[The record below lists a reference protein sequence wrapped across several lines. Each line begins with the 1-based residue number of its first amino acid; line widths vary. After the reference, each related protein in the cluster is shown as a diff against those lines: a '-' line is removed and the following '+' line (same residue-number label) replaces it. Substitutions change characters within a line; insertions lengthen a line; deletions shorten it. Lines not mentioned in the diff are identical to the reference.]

1 MFTRSLNKASF
12 IIMVPF
18 FIFLFNAEIN
28 AQVKYVYHNKS
39 NLKLNR
45 KYTIPRIAKKSIQ
58 SISSN
63 IIKSNST
70 SSLKLSGVKII
81 GNKDFKNELSS
92 TSSKIGTSTKVETT
106 TISGVEIILG
116 SNNTIAN
123 KNLKSKKIQN
133 IVKSKTVR
141 PSNITT
147 VKVNPPTNYIDN
159 EELFK
164 DNPLEEID
172 QTIIEDFTETLEE
185 INTEDIASETT
196 TQPVQEEVEPL
207 ETTAKEPL
215 ENIDE
220 TNTEEIASE
229 TTTLLVQEE
238 VEPLETTVKEALE
251 NIDETSTEE
260 IASET
265 TTLLVQE
272 EVEPLETTVK
282 EALENIDETST
293 EEIASETTTQ
303 LVQEEVE
310 PLETTAE
317 EPLENINETNTE
329 EIESETISELVQ
341 DEVEPL
347 ETIVEEALENI
358 NETTTEKIASETTTE
373 LIQEEVEPLETTA
386 EEPLENINET
396 NTEEIESETI
406 SELVQDEEEPLET
419 IVEEPLENIN
429 ETNVEIVQ
437 EPSAENSIETQQP
450 TIEDSPDKNSTEIVE
465 DVIQESNAIVTP
477 KENTPKKEQPIIT
490 NDSNFELSYSA
501 KVENELANKAILYYT
516 VRVKSVSNPTDG
528 LKFLSKIKDNDAVWD
543 EHTFH
548 LFKDKEKENIT
559 NITIG
564 KFVDKENAEELM
576 AYLKTKNIT
585 NPSIEI
591 HENIIK
597 SSVSNLKP
605 ISKPINTTKPRA
617 AIENPV
623 NKVVEST
630 ETKKEVSSNKNL
642 LDNISSKVDE
652 SENYFSVQVG
662 ANNKISSTNIQGL
675 NLNKEKLFFV
685 NIEQGKY
692 AMNYG
697 KHNDYGSAHKIA
709 LEIHK
714 KGLETAFVTK
724 YENGVRVKITKNDYL
739 SDKTPKKTISDD
751 INQLGYIPIGPN
763 DKGKF
768 IQIGTIYNWDAHNF
782 KSLYDQL
789 ERTIYYKIKENN
801 SVIFLVGPL
810 LENEVFIELRN
821 IKQVI
826 SDAFIKTF

>member
-1 MFTRSLNKASF
+1 MFFKSLNKASF

-18 FIFLFNAEIN
+18 FIFSFNTAIN
-28 AQVKYVYHNKS
+28 AQVKYVFHNKKS
-39 NLKLNR
+39 LKLNR
-45 KYTIPRIAKKSIQ
+45 KYTIPRIAKKNIQ
-58 SISSN
+58 SIHSN

-92 TSSKIGTSTKVETT
+92 ISSKIGISTKVETT

-116 SNNTIAN
+116 SNNTLAN
-123 KNLKSKKIQN
+123 NNLKSKKIQN
-133 IVKSKTVR
+133 IVKNKIVR
-141 PSNITT
+141 PSKITT
-147 VKVNPPTNYIDN
+147 VKVPHPTNYIDN
-159 EELFK
+159 EDLFK
-164 DNPLEEID
+164 NNPLEEID
-172 QTIIEDFTETLEE
+172 ETIIEDFTETLEE
-185 INTEDIASETT
+185 INTEEIASETT
-196 TQPVQEEVEPL
+196 TELVQEEVEHL
-207 ETTAKEPL
+207 ETTVEEPL
-215 ENIDE
+215 ENIDK
-220 TNTEEIASE
+220 TTTEEIASE
-229 TTTLLVQEE
+229 TTTELVHEEVEPLETTVEEPLENIVEKTTEEIASETTTELVHEEVEPLETTLEEPLENIDETTTEEIASETTTELVHEEVEPLETTVEEPLENIVEKTTEEIASETTTELVQEE
-238 VEPLETTVKEALE
+238 VEPLETKV
-251 NIDETSTEE
+251 
-260 IASET
+260 
-265 TTLLVQE
+265 
-272 EVEPLETTVK
+272 
-282 EALENIDETST
+282 
-293 EEIASETTTQ
+293 
-303 LVQEEVE
+303 
-310 PLETTAE
+310 E
-317 EPLENINETNTE
+317 EPLENI
-329 EIESETISELVQ
+329 
-341 DEVEPL
+341 VEK
-347 ETIVEEALENI
+347 
-358 NETTTEKIASETTTE
+358 TTEKIASEITSE
-373 LIQEEVEPLETTA
+373 LIQES
-386 EEPLENINET
+386 
-396 NTEEIESETI
+396 NTVLTS
-406 SELVQDEEEPLET
+406 
-419 IVEEPLENIN
+419 
-429 ETNVEIVQ
+429 
-437 EPSAENSIETQQP
+437 
-450 TIEDSPDKNSTEIVE
+450 
-465 DVIQESNAIVTP
+465 
-477 KENTPKKEQPIIT
+477 KENNPKKEQPIIT
-490 NDSNFELSYSA
+490 NNSNFEISYSA
-501 KVENELANKAILYYT
+501 KVENELANKAVLYYT
-516 VRVKSVSNPTDG
+516 VKVKSVSNPIDG

-642 LDNISSKVDE
+642 LDNISTKVDE

-675 NLNKEKLFFV
+675 NLNKKKLFFM
-685 NIEQGKY
+685 NIEKGKY

-697 KHNDYGSAHKIA
+697 KHEDYGSAHKIA

-739 SDKTPKKTISDD
+739 TDKTPKKTISDD
-751 INQLGYIPIGPN
+751 INQLGYIEIRPN

-789 ERTIYYKIKENN
+789 ERTIYYKVKENN

-810 LENEVFIELRN
+810 KESEIFIELRT
-821 IKQVI
+821 IKQII
-826 SDAFIKTF
+826 SDAFIKTI

>member
-1 MFTRSLNKASF
+1 MRVVFVLLILFEAVNISSQTKQTKSLVSEIVDQLSLSDDLQANIFSGIYNSNDVRNVLKGNRINYKTFYYNLRSSVNEDFSNTVNYAYSRAN
-12 IIMVPF
+12 
-18 FIFLFNAEIN
+18 FLFDEDEEVIYWLSEYSTYLRGLKNRISNDYSQPNYLAKNNSKAKSIRNKTNSKKNSFTPIVKKVTPKKEIIKELSAENSIETQQTTIEDTQSQKSKEIAKEIVQEPSVDNSIETKKITIEDTQSQNSAEIVEDVIQDPN
-28 AQVKYVYHNKS
+28 TENSIETKEI
-39 NLKLNR
+39 
-45 KYTIPRIAKKSIQ
+45 TIEDSPAE
-58 SISSN
+58 
-63 IIKSNST
+63 NST
-70 SSLKLSGVKII
+70 ELAKEIVQESSAENSI
-81 GNKDFKNELSS
+81 
-92 TSSKIGTSTKVETT
+92 ET
-106 TISGVEIILG
+106 
-116 SNNTIAN
+116 
-123 KNLKSKKIQN
+123 QQ
-133 IVKSKTVR
+133 
-141 PSNITT
+141 
-147 VKVNPPTNYIDN
+147 PT
-159 EELFK
+159 
-164 DNPLEEID
+164 
-172 QTIIEDFTETLEE
+172 IED
-185 INTEDIASETT
+185 
-196 TQPVQEEVEPL
+196 TQSQ
-207 ETTAKEPL
+207 
-215 ENIDE
+215 N
-220 TNTEEIASE
+220 
-229 TTTLLVQEE
+229 
-238 VEPLETTVKEALE
+238 
-251 NIDETSTEE
+251 STE
-260 IASET
+260 
-265 TTLLVQE
+265 
-272 EVEPLETTVK
+272 
-282 EALENIDETST
+282 
-293 EEIASETTTQ
+293 
-303 LVQEEVE
+303 
-310 PLETTAE
+310 
-317 EPLENINETNTE
+317 
-329 EIESETISELVQ
+329 
-341 DEVEPL
+341 
-347 ETIVEEALENI
+347 IVEEILQESSTENTI
-358 NETTTEKIASETTTE
+358 ETQQATIEDTQSQNSTEV
-373 LIQEEVEPLETTA
+373 VEDV
-386 EEPLENINET
+386 I
-396 NTEEIESETI
+396 
-406 SELVQDEEEPLET
+406 
-419 IVEEPLENIN
+419 
-429 ETNVEIVQ
+429 Q

-465 DVIQESNAIVTP
+465 DVIQGSNAIVTP
-477 KENTPKKEQPIIT
+477 KENNPKKEQPIIT

-559 NITIG
+559 NMTIG

-751 INQLGYIPIGPN
+751 INQLGYIPIVPN

-826 SDAFIKTF
+826 SDAFIKTI

>member
-1 MFTRSLNKASF
+1 MRVVFVLLILFEAVNISSQTKQTKSLVSEIVDQLSLSDDLQANIFSGIYNSNDVRNVLKGNRINYKTFYYNLRSSVNEDFSNTVNYAYSRAN
-12 IIMVPF
+12 
-18 FIFLFNAEIN
+18 FLFDEDEEVIYWLSEYSTYLRGLKNRISNDYSQPNYLAKNNSKAKSIRNKTNSKKNSFTPIVKKVTPKKEIIKELSAENSIETQQTTIEDTQSQKIKEIAKEIVQEPSSENSIETKKITIEDTQSQNSAEIVEDVIQDPN
-28 AQVKYVYHNKS
+28 TENSIETKEI
-39 NLKLNR
+39 
-45 KYTIPRIAKKSIQ
+45 TIEDSPAE
-58 SISSN
+58 
-63 IIKSNST
+63 NST
-70 SSLKLSGVKII
+70 ELAKEIVQESSA
-81 GNKDFKNELSS
+81 E
-92 TSSKIGTSTKVETT
+92 
-106 TISGVEIILG
+106 
-116 SNNTIAN
+116 NTIETQQA
-123 KNLKSKKIQN
+123 
-133 IVKSKTVR
+133 T
-141 PSNITT
+141 
-147 VKVNPPTNYIDN
+147 
-159 EELFK
+159 
-164 DNPLEEID
+164 
-172 QTIIEDFTETLEE
+172 IED
-185 INTEDIASETT
+185 
-196 TQPVQEEVEPL
+196 TQSQ
-207 ETTAKEPL
+207 
-215 ENIDE
+215 D
-220 TNTEEIASE
+220 
-229 TTTLLVQEE
+229 
-238 VEPLETTVKEALE
+238 
-251 NIDETSTEE
+251 STE
-260 IASET
+260 
-265 TTLLVQE
+265 
-272 EVEPLETTVK
+272 
-282 EALENIDETST
+282 
-293 EEIASETTTQ
+293 
-303 LVQEEVE
+303 
-310 PLETTAE
+310 
-317 EPLENINETNTE
+317 
-329 EIESETISELVQ
+329 
-341 DEVEPL
+341 
-347 ETIVEEALENI
+347 IVEEILQESSTENTI
-358 NETTTEKIASETTTE
+358 EPQQATIEDSKSQNSTEV
-373 LIQEEVEPLETTA
+373 VEDV
-386 EEPLENINET
+386 I
-396 NTEEIESETI
+396 
-406 SELVQDEEEPLET
+406 
-419 IVEEPLENIN
+419 
-429 ETNVEIVQ
+429 Q
-437 EPSAENSIETQQP
+437 EPSAENSFETQQP

-477 KENTPKKEQPIIT
+477 KENTHKKEQPIIT

-642 LDNISSKVDE
+642 LDNISTKVDE

-826 SDAFIKTF
+826 SDAFIKTI

>member
-1 MFTRSLNKASF
+1 MRVVFVLLILFEAVNISSQTKQTKSLVSEIVDQLSLSDDLQANIFSGIYNSNDVRNVLKGNRINYKTFYYNLRSSVNEDFSNTVNYAYSRAN
-12 IIMVPF
+12 
-18 FIFLFNAEIN
+18 FLFDEDEEVIYWLSEYSTYLRGLKNRISNDYSQPNYLAKNNSKAKSIRNKTNSKKNSFTPIVKKVTPKKEIIKELSAENSIET
-28 AQVKYVYHNKS
+28 QKTTIEDTQSQKS
-39 NLKLNR
+39 KE
-45 KYTIPRIAKKSIQ
+45 IAK
-58 SISSN
+58 
-63 IIKSNST
+63 
-70 SSLKLSGVKII
+70 
-81 GNKDFKNELSS
+81 
-92 TSSKIGTSTKVETT
+92 
-106 TISGVEIILG
+106 
-116 SNNTIAN
+116 
-123 KNLKSKKIQN
+123 
-133 IVKSKTVR
+133 
-141 PSNITT
+141 
-147 VKVNPPTNYIDN
+147 
-159 EELFK
+159 
-164 DNPLEEID
+164 
-172 QTIIEDFTETLEE
+172 
-185 INTEDIASETT
+185 
-196 TQPVQEEVEPL
+196 
-207 ETTAKEPL
+207 
-215 ENIDE
+215 
-220 TNTEEIASE
+220 
-229 TTTLLVQEE
+229 
-238 VEPLETTVKEALE
+238 
-251 NIDETSTEE
+251 
-260 IASET
+260 
-265 TTLLVQE
+265 
-272 EVEPLETTVK
+272 
-282 EALENIDETST
+282 
-293 EEIASETTTQ
+293 
-303 LVQEEVE
+303 
-310 PLETTAE
+310 
-317 EPLENINETNTE
+317 
-329 EIESETISELVQ
+329 
-341 DEVEPL
+341 
-347 ETIVEEALENI
+347 
-358 NETTTEKIASETTTE
+358 
-373 LIQEEVEPLETTA
+373 
-386 EEPLENINET
+386 
-396 NTEEIESETI
+396 
-406 SELVQDEEEPLET
+406 
-419 IVEEPLENIN
+419 
-429 ETNVEIVQ
+429 EIVQ
-437 EPSAENSIETQQP
+437 EPSSENSIETKKITIEDTQSQNSAEIVEDVIQDPNTENSIETKEITIEDSPAENSTELAKEIVQESSAENSIETQQPTIEDTQSQNSTEIVEEILQESSTENTIETQQATIEDTQSQNSTEVVEDVIQDPSAENTIETQQPIIEDTQSQNSTEVVEDVIQEHSAENSIETQQP

-465 DVIQESNAIVTP
+465 DVIQGSNAIVTP

-826 SDAFIKTF
+826 SDAFIKTI

>member
-1 MFTRSLNKASF
+1 MFFKSLNKASF

-18 FIFLFNAEIN
+18 FIFSFNTAIN
-28 AQVKYVYHNKS
+28 AQVKYVFHNKKS
-39 NLKLNR
+39 LKLNR
-45 KYTIPRIAKKSIQ
+45 KYTIPRIAKKNIQ
-58 SISSN
+58 SIHSN

-92 TSSKIGTSTKVETT
+92 ISSKIGTSTKVETT

-116 SNNTIAN
+116 SNNTLAN
-123 KNLKSKKIQN
+123 NNLKSKKIQN
-133 IVKSKTVR
+133 IVKNKIVR
-141 PSNITT
+141 PSKITT
-147 VKVNPPTNYIDN
+147 VKVPHPTNYIDN
-159 EELFK
+159 EDLFK
-164 DNPLEEID
+164 NNPLEEID
-172 QTIIEDFTETLEE
+172 ETIIEDFTETLEE
-185 INTEDIASETT
+185 INTEEIASETT
-196 TQPVQEEVEPL
+196 TELVHEEVEPL
-207 ETTAKEPL
+207 ETTVEEPL
-215 ENIDE
+215 ENIVE
-220 TNTEEIASE
+220 KTTEEIASE
-229 TTTLLVQEE
+229 TTTELVHEEVEPLETTVEEPLENIDETTTEEIASETTTELVHEEVEPLETTLEEPLENIVKKTTEEIASETTTELVQEE
-238 VEPLETTVKEALE
+238 VEPLETKV
-251 NIDETSTEE
+251 
-260 IASET
+260 
-265 TTLLVQE
+265 
-272 EVEPLETTVK
+272 
-282 EALENIDETST
+282 
-293 EEIASETTTQ
+293 
-303 LVQEEVE
+303 
-310 PLETTAE
+310 E
-317 EPLENINETNTE
+317 EPLENI
-329 EIESETISELVQ
+329 
-341 DEVEPL
+341 VEK
-347 ETIVEEALENI
+347 
-358 NETTTEKIASETTTE
+358 TTEKIASEITSE
-373 LIQEEVEPLETTA
+373 LIQES
-386 EEPLENINET
+386 
-396 NTEEIESETI
+396 NTVLTS
-406 SELVQDEEEPLET
+406 
-419 IVEEPLENIN
+419 
-429 ETNVEIVQ
+429 
-437 EPSAENSIETQQP
+437 
-450 TIEDSPDKNSTEIVE
+450 
-465 DVIQESNAIVTP
+465 
-477 KENTPKKEQPIIT
+477 KENNPKKEQPIIT
-490 NDSNFELSYSA
+490 NNSNFEISYSA
-501 KVENELANKAILYYT
+501 KVENELANKAVLYYT
-516 VRVKSVSNPTDG
+516 VKVKSVSNPIDG

-739 SDKTPKKTISDD
+739 TDKTPKKTISDD
-751 INQLGYIPIGPN
+751 INQLGYIEIRPN

-789 ERTIYYKIKENN
+789 ERTIYYKVKENN

-810 LENEVFIELRN
+810 KESEIFIELRT
-821 IKQVI
+821 IKQII
-826 SDAFIKTF
+826 SDAFIKTI

>member
-1 MFTRSLNKASF
+1 MRVVFVLLILFEAVNISSQTKQTKSLVSEIVDQLSLSDDLQANIFSGIYNSNDVRNVLKGNRINYKTFYYNLRSSVNEDFSNTVNYAYSRAN
-12 IIMVPF
+12 
-18 FIFLFNAEIN
+18 FLFDEDEEVIYWLSEYSTYLRGLKNRISNDYSQPNYLAKNNSKAKSIRNKTNSKKNSFTPIVKKVTPKKEIIKELSAENSIET
-28 AQVKYVYHNKS
+28 QQTTIEDTQSQKS
-39 NLKLNR
+39 KE
-45 KYTIPRIAKKSIQ
+45 IAK
-58 SISSN
+58 
-63 IIKSNST
+63 
-70 SSLKLSGVKII
+70 
-81 GNKDFKNELSS
+81 
-92 TSSKIGTSTKVETT
+92 
-106 TISGVEIILG
+106 
-116 SNNTIAN
+116 
-123 KNLKSKKIQN
+123 
-133 IVKSKTVR
+133 
-141 PSNITT
+141 
-147 VKVNPPTNYIDN
+147 
-159 EELFK
+159 
-164 DNPLEEID
+164 
-172 QTIIEDFTETLEE
+172 
-185 INTEDIASETT
+185 
-196 TQPVQEEVEPL
+196 
-207 ETTAKEPL
+207 
-215 ENIDE
+215 
-220 TNTEEIASE
+220 
-229 TTTLLVQEE
+229 
-238 VEPLETTVKEALE
+238 
-251 NIDETSTEE
+251 
-260 IASET
+260 
-265 TTLLVQE
+265 
-272 EVEPLETTVK
+272 
-282 EALENIDETST
+282 
-293 EEIASETTTQ
+293 
-303 LVQEEVE
+303 
-310 PLETTAE
+310 
-317 EPLENINETNTE
+317 
-329 EIESETISELVQ
+329 
-341 DEVEPL
+341 
-347 ETIVEEALENI
+347 
-358 NETTTEKIASETTTE
+358 
-373 LIQEEVEPLETTA
+373 
-386 EEPLENINET
+386 
-396 NTEEIESETI
+396 
-406 SELVQDEEEPLET
+406 
-419 IVEEPLENIN
+419 
-429 ETNVEIVQ
+429 EIVQ
-437 EPSAENSIETQQP
+437 EPSSENSIETKKITIEDTQSQNSAEIVEDVIQDPNTENSIETKEITIEDSPAENSTELAKEIVQESSAENTIETQQATIEDSQSQNSTEVVEDVIQEPSAENSIETQQPTIEDTQSQNSTEVVEEVLQEPSAENTIEPQQATIEDTQSQNSTEVVEDVIQEPSAENSIETQQPIIEDTQSQNSTEVVEDVIQEHSAENSIETQQP

-465 DVIQESNAIVTP
+465 DVIQGSNAIVTP

-826 SDAFIKTF
+826 SDAFIKTI

>member
-1 MFTRSLNKASF
+1 MRVVFVLLILFEAVNISSQTKQTKSLVSEIVDQLSLSDDLQANIFSGIYNSNDVRNVLKGNRINYKTFYYNLRSSVNEDFSNTVNYAYSRAN
-12 IIMVPF
+12 
-18 FIFLFNAEIN
+18 FLFDEDEEVIYWLSEYSTYLRGLKNRISNDYSQPNYLAKNNSKAKSIRNKTNSKKNSFTPIVKKVTPKKEIIKELSAENSIETKKITIEDTQSQNSAEIVEDVI
-28 AQVKYVYHNKS
+28 QDS
-39 NLKLNR
+39 NTENSIETKEI
-45 KYTIPRIAKKSIQ
+45 TIEDSPAE
-58 SISSN
+58 
-63 IIKSNST
+63 NST
-70 SSLKLSGVKII
+70 
-81 GNKDFKNELSS
+81 EL
-92 TSSKIGTSTKVETT
+92 
-106 TISGVEIILG
+106 
-116 SNNTIAN
+116 
-123 KNLKSKKIQN
+123 
-133 IVKSKTVR
+133 
-141 PSNITT
+141 
-147 VKVNPPTNYIDN
+147 
-159 EELFK
+159 
-164 DNPLEEID
+164 
-172 QTIIEDFTETLEE
+172 
-185 INTEDIASETT
+185 
-196 TQPVQEEVEPL
+196 
-207 ETTAKEPL
+207 AK
-215 ENIDE
+215 
-220 TNTEEIASE
+220 
-229 TTTLLVQEE
+229 
-238 VEPLETTVKEALE
+238 
-251 NIDETSTEE
+251 
-260 IASET
+260 
-265 TTLLVQE
+265 
-272 EVEPLETTVK
+272 
-282 EALENIDETST
+282 
-293 EEIASETTTQ
+293 
-303 LVQEEVE
+303 
-310 PLETTAE
+310 
-317 EPLENINETNTE
+317 
-329 EIESETISELVQ
+329 
-341 DEVEPL
+341 
-347 ETIVEEALENI
+347 
-358 NETTTEKIASETTTE
+358 
-373 LIQEEVEPLETTA
+373 
-386 EEPLENINET
+386 
-396 NTEEIESETI
+396 
-406 SELVQDEEEPLET
+406 
-419 IVEEPLENIN
+419 
-429 ETNVEIVQ
+429 EIVQ
-437 EPSAENSIETQQP
+437 ESSAENTIETQQPTTIEETPAENSTELAKEIVQESSTENSIETQQPTIEDTQSQNSTEVVEEILQESSTENTIEPQQATIEDTQSQNSTEVVEDVIQEPSAENTIETQEVTIEDTQSQNSTEVVEEIVQESSAENTIETQQATIEDTQSQNSTEVVEDVIQEPSAENTIETQQPIIEDTQSQNSTEVVEDVIQEHSAENSIETQQP

-465 DVIQESNAIVTP
+465 DVIQGSNAIVTP

-826 SDAFIKTF
+826 SDAFIKTI

>member
-1 MFTRSLNKASF
+1 MRVVFVLLILFEAVNISSQKKQTKSLVSEIVDQLSLSDDLQANIFSGIYNSNDVRNVLKGNRINYKTFYYNLRSSVNEDFSNTVNYAYSRAN
-12 IIMVPF
+12 
-18 FIFLFNAEIN
+18 FLFDEDEEVIYWLSEYSTYLRGLKNRISNDYSQPNYLAKNNSKAKSIRNKTNSKKNSFTPIVKKVTPKKEIIKELSAENSIET
-28 AQVKYVYHNKS
+28 QKTTIEDTQSQKS
-39 NLKLNR
+39 KE
-45 KYTIPRIAKKSIQ
+45 IAK
-58 SISSN
+58 
-63 IIKSNST
+63 
-70 SSLKLSGVKII
+70 
-81 GNKDFKNELSS
+81 
-92 TSSKIGTSTKVETT
+92 
-106 TISGVEIILG
+106 
-116 SNNTIAN
+116 
-123 KNLKSKKIQN
+123 
-133 IVKSKTVR
+133 
-141 PSNITT
+141 
-147 VKVNPPTNYIDN
+147 
-159 EELFK
+159 
-164 DNPLEEID
+164 
-172 QTIIEDFTETLEE
+172 
-185 INTEDIASETT
+185 
-196 TQPVQEEVEPL
+196 
-207 ETTAKEPL
+207 
-215 ENIDE
+215 
-220 TNTEEIASE
+220 
-229 TTTLLVQEE
+229 
-238 VEPLETTVKEALE
+238 
-251 NIDETSTEE
+251 
-260 IASET
+260 
-265 TTLLVQE
+265 
-272 EVEPLETTVK
+272 
-282 EALENIDETST
+282 
-293 EEIASETTTQ
+293 
-303 LVQEEVE
+303 
-310 PLETTAE
+310 
-317 EPLENINETNTE
+317 
-329 EIESETISELVQ
+329 
-341 DEVEPL
+341 
-347 ETIVEEALENI
+347 
-358 NETTTEKIASETTTE
+358 
-373 LIQEEVEPLETTA
+373 
-386 EEPLENINET
+386 
-396 NTEEIESETI
+396 
-406 SELVQDEEEPLET
+406 
-419 IVEEPLENIN
+419 
-429 ETNVEIVQ
+429 EIVQ
-437 EPSAENSIETQQP
+437 EPSAENSIETKKITIEDTQSQNSAEIVEDVIQDSNTENSIETKEITIEDSPAENSTELAKEIVQESSAENTIETQQPTTIEETPAENSTELAKEIVQESSTENSIETQQPTIEDTQSQNSTEVVEEILQESSTENTIEPQQATIEDTQSQNSTEVVEDVIQEPSAENSIETQQPTIEDTQSQNSTEVVEDVIQEPIAENSIETQQP

-465 DVIQESNAIVTP
+465 DVIQGSNAIVTP

-826 SDAFIKTF
+826 SDAFIKTI

>member
-1 MFTRSLNKASF
+1 MRVVFVLLILFEAVNISSQTKQTKSLVSEIVDQLSLSDDLQANIFSGIYNSNDVRNVLKGNRINYKTFYYNLRSSVNEDFSNTVNYAYSRAN
-12 IIMVPF
+12 
-18 FIFLFNAEIN
+18 FLFDEDEEVIYWLSEYSTYLRGLKNRISNDYSQPNYLAKNNSKAKSIRNKTNSKKNSFSPIVKKVTPKKEIIKELSAENSIET
-28 AQVKYVYHNKS
+28 QQTTIEDTQSQKS
-39 NLKLNR
+39 KE
-45 KYTIPRIAKKSIQ
+45 IAK
-58 SISSN
+58 
-63 IIKSNST
+63 
-70 SSLKLSGVKII
+70 
-81 GNKDFKNELSS
+81 
-92 TSSKIGTSTKVETT
+92 
-106 TISGVEIILG
+106 
-116 SNNTIAN
+116 
-123 KNLKSKKIQN
+123 
-133 IVKSKTVR
+133 
-141 PSNITT
+141 
-147 VKVNPPTNYIDN
+147 
-159 EELFK
+159 
-164 DNPLEEID
+164 
-172 QTIIEDFTETLEE
+172 
-185 INTEDIASETT
+185 
-196 TQPVQEEVEPL
+196 
-207 ETTAKEPL
+207 
-215 ENIDE
+215 
-220 TNTEEIASE
+220 
-229 TTTLLVQEE
+229 
-238 VEPLETTVKEALE
+238 
-251 NIDETSTEE
+251 
-260 IASET
+260 
-265 TTLLVQE
+265 
-272 EVEPLETTVK
+272 
-282 EALENIDETST
+282 
-293 EEIASETTTQ
+293 
-303 LVQEEVE
+303 
-310 PLETTAE
+310 
-317 EPLENINETNTE
+317 
-329 EIESETISELVQ
+329 
-341 DEVEPL
+341 
-347 ETIVEEALENI
+347 
-358 NETTTEKIASETTTE
+358 
-373 LIQEEVEPLETTA
+373 
-386 EEPLENINET
+386 
-396 NTEEIESETI
+396 
-406 SELVQDEEEPLET
+406 
-419 IVEEPLENIN
+419 
-429 ETNVEIVQ
+429 EIVQ
-437 EPSAENSIETQQP
+437 EPSSENSIETKKITIEDTQSQNSAEIVEDVIQDPNTENTIETQQPTTIEETPAENSTELAKEIVQESSTENSIETQQPTIEDTQSQNSTEVVEEILQESSTENTIEPQQATIEDTQSQNSTEVVEDVIQEPSAENTIETQQPIIEDTQSQNSTEVVEDVIQEHSAENSIETQQP

-465 DVIQESNAIVTP
+465 DVIQGSNAIVTP

-826 SDAFIKTF
+826 SDAFIKTI

>member
-1 MFTRSLNKASF
+1 M
-12 IIMVPF
+12 
-18 FIFLFNAEIN
+18 
-28 AQVKYVYHNKS
+28 
-39 NLKLNR
+39 
-45 KYTIPRIAKKSIQ
+45 
-58 SISSN
+58 
-63 IIKSNST
+63 
-70 SSLKLSGVKII
+70 
-81 GNKDFKNELSS
+81 
-92 TSSKIGTSTKVETT
+92 
-106 TISGVEIILG
+106 
-116 SNNTIAN
+116 
-123 KNLKSKKIQN
+123 
-133 IVKSKTVR
+133 
-141 PSNITT
+141 
-147 VKVNPPTNYIDN
+147 
-159 EELFK
+159 
-164 DNPLEEID
+164 
-172 QTIIEDFTETLEE
+172 
-185 INTEDIASETT
+185 
-196 TQPVQEEVEPL
+196 
-207 ETTAKEPL
+207 
-215 ENIDE
+215 
-220 TNTEEIASE
+220 
-229 TTTLLVQEE
+229 
-238 VEPLETTVKEALE
+238 
-251 NIDETSTEE
+251 
-260 IASET
+260 
-265 TTLLVQE
+265 
-272 EVEPLETTVK
+272 
-282 EALENIDETST
+282 
-293 EEIASETTTQ
+293 
-303 LVQEEVE
+303 
-310 PLETTAE
+310 
-317 EPLENINETNTE
+317 
-329 EIESETISELVQ
+329 
-341 DEVEPL
+341 
-347 ETIVEEALENI
+347 
-358 NETTTEKIASETTTE
+358 
-373 LIQEEVEPLETTA
+373 
-386 EEPLENINET
+386 
-396 NTEEIESETI
+396 
-406 SELVQDEEEPLET
+406 
-419 IVEEPLENIN
+419 
-429 ETNVEIVQ
+429 
-437 EPSAENSIETQQP
+437 
-450 TIEDSPDKNSTEIVE
+450 
-465 DVIQESNAIVTP
+465 
-477 KENTPKKEQPIIT
+477 
-490 NDSNFELSYSA
+490 
-501 KVENELANKAILYYT
+501 ANKAILYYT

-642 LDNISSKVDE
+642 LDNISTKVDE

-826 SDAFIKTF
+826 SDAFIKTI

>member
-1 MFTRSLNKASF
+1 MRVVFVLLILFEAVNISSQTKQTKSLVSEIVDQLSLSDDLQANIFSGIYNSNDVRNVLKGNRINYKTFYYNLRSSVNEDFSNTVNYAYSRAN
-12 IIMVPF
+12 
-18 FIFLFNAEIN
+18 FLFDEDEEVIYWLSEYSTYLRGLKNRISNDYSQPNYLAKNNSKAKSIRNKTNSKKNSFTPIVKKVTPKKEIIKELSAENSIET
-28 AQVKYVYHNKS
+28 QKTTIEDTQSQKS
-39 NLKLNR
+39 KE
-45 KYTIPRIAKKSIQ
+45 IAK
-58 SISSN
+58 
-63 IIKSNST
+63 
-70 SSLKLSGVKII
+70 
-81 GNKDFKNELSS
+81 
-92 TSSKIGTSTKVETT
+92 
-106 TISGVEIILG
+106 
-116 SNNTIAN
+116 
-123 KNLKSKKIQN
+123 
-133 IVKSKTVR
+133 
-141 PSNITT
+141 
-147 VKVNPPTNYIDN
+147 
-159 EELFK
+159 
-164 DNPLEEID
+164 
-172 QTIIEDFTETLEE
+172 
-185 INTEDIASETT
+185 
-196 TQPVQEEVEPL
+196 
-207 ETTAKEPL
+207 
-215 ENIDE
+215 
-220 TNTEEIASE
+220 
-229 TTTLLVQEE
+229 
-238 VEPLETTVKEALE
+238 
-251 NIDETSTEE
+251 
-260 IASET
+260 
-265 TTLLVQE
+265 
-272 EVEPLETTVK
+272 
-282 EALENIDETST
+282 
-293 EEIASETTTQ
+293 
-303 LVQEEVE
+303 
-310 PLETTAE
+310 
-317 EPLENINETNTE
+317 
-329 EIESETISELVQ
+329 
-341 DEVEPL
+341 
-347 ETIVEEALENI
+347 
-358 NETTTEKIASETTTE
+358 
-373 LIQEEVEPLETTA
+373 
-386 EEPLENINET
+386 
-396 NTEEIESETI
+396 
-406 SELVQDEEEPLET
+406 
-419 IVEEPLENIN
+419 
-429 ETNVEIVQ
+429 EIVQ
-437 EPSAENSIETQQP
+437 EPSAENSIETKKITIEDTQSQNSAEIVEDVIQDSNTENSIETKEITIEDSPAENSTELAKEIVQESSAENTIETQQPTTIEETPAENSTELAKEIVQESSTENSIETQQPTIEDTQSQNSTEVVEEILQESSTENTIEPQQATIEDTQSQNSTEVVEDVIQEPSAENTIETQQPIIEDTQSQNSTEVVEDVIQEHSAENSIETQQP

-477 KENTPKKEQPIIT
+477 KENTHKKEQPIIT

-826 SDAFIKTF
+826 SDAFIKTI

>member
-1 MFTRSLNKASF
+1 MRVVFVLLILFEAVNISSQTKQTKSLVSEIVDQLSLSDDLQANIFSGIYNSNDVRNVLKGNRINYKTFYYNLRSSVNEDFSNTVNYAYSRAN
-12 IIMVPF
+12 
-18 FIFLFNAEIN
+18 FLFDEDEEVIYWLSEYSTYLRGLKNRISNDYSQPNYLAKNNSKAKSIRNKTNSKKNSFTPIVKKVTPKKEIIKELSAENSIETQQTTIEDTQSQKIKEIAKEIVQEPSSENSIETKKITIEDTQSQNSAEIVEDVIQDPN
-28 AQVKYVYHNKS
+28 TENSIETKEI
-39 NLKLNR
+39 
-45 KYTIPRIAKKSIQ
+45 TIEDSPAE
-58 SISSN
+58 
-63 IIKSNST
+63 NST
-70 SSLKLSGVKII
+70 
-81 GNKDFKNELSS
+81 ELAKEIVQESS
-92 TSSKIGTSTKVETT
+92 TENSIET
-106 TISGVEIILG
+106 
-116 SNNTIAN
+116 
-123 KNLKSKKIQN
+123 QQ
-133 IVKSKTVR
+133 
-141 PSNITT
+141 
-147 VKVNPPTNYIDN
+147 PT
-159 EELFK
+159 
-164 DNPLEEID
+164 
-172 QTIIEDFTETLEE
+172 IED
-185 INTEDIASETT
+185 
-196 TQPVQEEVEPL
+196 TQSQ
-207 ETTAKEPL
+207 
-215 ENIDE
+215 N
-220 TNTEEIASE
+220 
-229 TTTLLVQEE
+229 
-238 VEPLETTVKEALE
+238 
-251 NIDETSTEE
+251 STE
-260 IASET
+260 
-265 TTLLVQE
+265 
-272 EVEPLETTVK
+272 
-282 EALENIDETST
+282 
-293 EEIASETTTQ
+293 
-303 LVQEEVE
+303 
-310 PLETTAE
+310 
-317 EPLENINETNTE
+317 
-329 EIESETISELVQ
+329 
-341 DEVEPL
+341 
-347 ETIVEEALENI
+347 IVEEILQESSTENTI
-358 NETTTEKIASETTTE
+358 EPQQATIEDSKSQNSTEV
-373 LIQEEVEPLETTA
+373 VEDV
-386 EEPLENINET
+386 I
-396 NTEEIESETI
+396 
-406 SELVQDEEEPLET
+406 
-419 IVEEPLENIN
+419 
-429 ETNVEIVQ
+429 Q
-437 EPSAENSIETQQP
+437 EPSAENSFETQQP

-465 DVIQESNAIVTP
+465 DVIQGSNAIVTP

-642 LDNISSKVDE
+642 LDNISTKVDE

-826 SDAFIKTF
+826 SDAFIKTI

>member
-1 MFTRSLNKASF
+1 MRVVFVLLILFEAVNISSQTKQTKSLVSEIVDQLSLSDDLQANIFSGIYNSNDVRNVLKGNRINYKTFYYNLRSSVNEDFSNTVNYAYSRAN
-12 IIMVPF
+12 
-18 FIFLFNAEIN
+18 FLFDEDEEVIYWLSEYSTYLRGLKNRISNDYSQPNYLAKNNSKAKSIRNKTNSKKNSFTPIVKKVTPKKEIIKELSAENSIET
-28 AQVKYVYHNKS
+28 QQTTIEDTQSQKS
-39 NLKLNR
+39 KE
-45 KYTIPRIAKKSIQ
+45 IAK
-58 SISSN
+58 
-63 IIKSNST
+63 
-70 SSLKLSGVKII
+70 
-81 GNKDFKNELSS
+81 
-92 TSSKIGTSTKVETT
+92 
-106 TISGVEIILG
+106 
-116 SNNTIAN
+116 
-123 KNLKSKKIQN
+123 
-133 IVKSKTVR
+133 
-141 PSNITT
+141 
-147 VKVNPPTNYIDN
+147 
-159 EELFK
+159 
-164 DNPLEEID
+164 
-172 QTIIEDFTETLEE
+172 
-185 INTEDIASETT
+185 
-196 TQPVQEEVEPL
+196 
-207 ETTAKEPL
+207 
-215 ENIDE
+215 
-220 TNTEEIASE
+220 
-229 TTTLLVQEE
+229 
-238 VEPLETTVKEALE
+238 
-251 NIDETSTEE
+251 
-260 IASET
+260 
-265 TTLLVQE
+265 
-272 EVEPLETTVK
+272 
-282 EALENIDETST
+282 
-293 EEIASETTTQ
+293 
-303 LVQEEVE
+303 
-310 PLETTAE
+310 
-317 EPLENINETNTE
+317 
-329 EIESETISELVQ
+329 
-341 DEVEPL
+341 
-347 ETIVEEALENI
+347 
-358 NETTTEKIASETTTE
+358 
-373 LIQEEVEPLETTA
+373 
-386 EEPLENINET
+386 
-396 NTEEIESETI
+396 
-406 SELVQDEEEPLET
+406 
-419 IVEEPLENIN
+419 
-429 ETNVEIVQ
+429 EIVQ
-437 EPSAENSIETQQP
+437 EPSSENSIETKKITIEDTQSQNSAEIVEDVIQDSNTENSIETKEITIEDSPAENSTELAKEIVQESSAENTIETQQPTTIEETPAENSTELAKEIVQESSTENSIETQQPTIEDTQSQNSTEIVEEILQESSTENTIEPQQATIEDSKSQNSTEVVEDVIQEHSAENSIETQQP

-465 DVIQESNAIVTP
+465 DVIQGSNAIVTP

-642 LDNISSKVDE
+642 LDNISTKVDE

-826 SDAFIKTF
+826 SDAFIKTI

>member
-1 MFTRSLNKASF
+1 MRVVFVLLILFEAVNISSQTKQTKSLVSEIVDQLSLSDDLQANIFSGIYNSNDVRNVLKGNRINYKTFYYNLRSSVNEDFSNTVNYAYSRAN
-12 IIMVPF
+12 
-18 FIFLFNAEIN
+18 FLFDEDEEVIYWLSEYSTYLRGLKNRISNDYSQPNYLAKNNSKAKSIRNKTNSKKNSFTPIVKKVTPKKEIIKELSAENSIETQQTTIEDTQSQKIKEIAKEIVQEPSSENSIETKKITIEDTQSQNSAEIVEDVIQDPN
-28 AQVKYVYHNKS
+28 TENSIETKEI
-39 NLKLNR
+39 
-45 KYTIPRIAKKSIQ
+45 TIEDSPAE
-58 SISSN
+58 
-63 IIKSNST
+63 NST
-70 SSLKLSGVKII
+70 ELAKEIVQESSA
-81 GNKDFKNELSS
+81 E
-92 TSSKIGTSTKVETT
+92 
-106 TISGVEIILG
+106 
-116 SNNTIAN
+116 NTIETQQA
-123 KNLKSKKIQN
+123 
-133 IVKSKTVR
+133 T
-141 PSNITT
+141 
-147 VKVNPPTNYIDN
+147 
-159 EELFK
+159 
-164 DNPLEEID
+164 
-172 QTIIEDFTETLEE
+172 IED
-185 INTEDIASETT
+185 
-196 TQPVQEEVEPL
+196 TQSQ
-207 ETTAKEPL
+207 
-215 ENIDE
+215 D
-220 TNTEEIASE
+220 
-229 TTTLLVQEE
+229 
-238 VEPLETTVKEALE
+238 
-251 NIDETSTEE
+251 STE
-260 IASET
+260 
-265 TTLLVQE
+265 
-272 EVEPLETTVK
+272 
-282 EALENIDETST
+282 
-293 EEIASETTTQ
+293 
-303 LVQEEVE
+303 
-310 PLETTAE
+310 
-317 EPLENINETNTE
+317 
-329 EIESETISELVQ
+329 
-341 DEVEPL
+341 
-347 ETIVEEALENI
+347 IVEEILQESSTENTI
-358 NETTTEKIASETTTE
+358 EPQQATIEDSKSQNSTEV
-373 LIQEEVEPLETTA
+373 VEDV
-386 EEPLENINET
+386 I
-396 NTEEIESETI
+396 
-406 SELVQDEEEPLET
+406 
-419 IVEEPLENIN
+419 
-429 ETNVEIVQ
+429 Q
-437 EPSAENSIETQQP
+437 EPSAENSFETQQP

-465 DVIQESNAIVTP
+465 DVIQGSNAIVTP

-642 LDNISSKVDE
+642 LDNISTKVDE

-826 SDAFIKTF
+826 SDAFIKTI

>member
-1 MFTRSLNKASF
+1 MRVVFVLLILFEAVNISSQTKQTKSLVSEIVDQLSLSDDLQANIFNGNYNSNDVRNVLKGNRINYKTFYYNLRSSVNEDFSNTVNYAYSRAN
-12 IIMVPF
+12 
-18 FIFLFNAEIN
+18 FLFDEDEEVIYWLSEYSTYLRGLKNRISNDYSQPNYLAKNNSKAKSIRNKTNSKKNSFTPIVKKVTPKKEIIKELSAENSIETKKITIEDT
-28 AQVKYVYHNKS
+28 QSQKS
-39 NLKLNR
+39 KE
-45 KYTIPRIAKKSIQ
+45 IAK
-58 SISSN
+58 
-63 IIKSNST
+63 
-70 SSLKLSGVKII
+70 
-81 GNKDFKNELSS
+81 
-92 TSSKIGTSTKVETT
+92 
-106 TISGVEIILG
+106 
-116 SNNTIAN
+116 
-123 KNLKSKKIQN
+123 
-133 IVKSKTVR
+133 
-141 PSNITT
+141 
-147 VKVNPPTNYIDN
+147 
-159 EELFK
+159 
-164 DNPLEEID
+164 
-172 QTIIEDFTETLEE
+172 
-185 INTEDIASETT
+185 
-196 TQPVQEEVEPL
+196 
-207 ETTAKEPL
+207 
-215 ENIDE
+215 
-220 TNTEEIASE
+220 
-229 TTTLLVQEE
+229 
-238 VEPLETTVKEALE
+238 
-251 NIDETSTEE
+251 
-260 IASET
+260 
-265 TTLLVQE
+265 
-272 EVEPLETTVK
+272 
-282 EALENIDETST
+282 
-293 EEIASETTTQ
+293 
-303 LVQEEVE
+303 
-310 PLETTAE
+310 
-317 EPLENINETNTE
+317 
-329 EIESETISELVQ
+329 
-341 DEVEPL
+341 
-347 ETIVEEALENI
+347 
-358 NETTTEKIASETTTE
+358 
-373 LIQEEVEPLETTA
+373 
-386 EEPLENINET
+386 
-396 NTEEIESETI
+396 
-406 SELVQDEEEPLET
+406 
-419 IVEEPLENIN
+419 
-429 ETNVEIVQ
+429 EIVQ

-450 TIEDSPDKNSTEIVE
+450 TTIEETPAENSTELAKEIVQESSTENSIETKEITIEDSPAENSTELAKEIVQESSAENTIETQQPTTIEETPAENSTELAKEIVQESSAENSIETQQPTIEDTQSQNSTELVE

-477 KENTPKKEQPIIT
+477 KENTPKKEQPIIS

-597 SSVSNLKP
+597 SSISNVKP

-826 SDAFIKTF
+826 SDAFIKTI

>member
-1 MFTRSLNKASF
+1 MRVVFVLLILFEAVNISSQTKQTKSLVSEIVDQLSLSDDLQANIFSGIYNSNDVRNVLKGNRINYKTFYYNLRSSVNEDFSNTVNYAYSRAN
-12 IIMVPF
+12 
-18 FIFLFNAEIN
+18 FLFDEDEEVIYWLSEYSTYLRGLKNRISNDYSQPNYLAKNNSKAKSIRNKTNSKKNSFTPIVKKVTPKKEIIKELSAENSIET
-28 AQVKYVYHNKS
+28 QQTTIEDTKS
-39 NLKLNR
+39 QKS
-45 KYTIPRIAKKSIQ
+45 KEIAK
-58 SISSN
+58 
-63 IIKSNST
+63 
-70 SSLKLSGVKII
+70 
-81 GNKDFKNELSS
+81 
-92 TSSKIGTSTKVETT
+92 
-106 TISGVEIILG
+106 
-116 SNNTIAN
+116 
-123 KNLKSKKIQN
+123 
-133 IVKSKTVR
+133 
-141 PSNITT
+141 
-147 VKVNPPTNYIDN
+147 
-159 EELFK
+159 
-164 DNPLEEID
+164 
-172 QTIIEDFTETLEE
+172 
-185 INTEDIASETT
+185 
-196 TQPVQEEVEPL
+196 
-207 ETTAKEPL
+207 
-215 ENIDE
+215 
-220 TNTEEIASE
+220 
-229 TTTLLVQEE
+229 
-238 VEPLETTVKEALE
+238 
-251 NIDETSTEE
+251 
-260 IASET
+260 
-265 TTLLVQE
+265 
-272 EVEPLETTVK
+272 
-282 EALENIDETST
+282 
-293 EEIASETTTQ
+293 
-303 LVQEEVE
+303 
-310 PLETTAE
+310 
-317 EPLENINETNTE
+317 
-329 EIESETISELVQ
+329 
-341 DEVEPL
+341 
-347 ETIVEEALENI
+347 
-358 NETTTEKIASETTTE
+358 
-373 LIQEEVEPLETTA
+373 
-386 EEPLENINET
+386 
-396 NTEEIESETI
+396 
-406 SELVQDEEEPLET
+406 
-419 IVEEPLENIN
+419 
-429 ETNVEIVQ
+429 EIVQ
-437 EPSAENSIETQQP
+437 EPSVDNSIETKKITIEDTQSQNSAEIVEDVIQDSNTENSIETKEITIEDSPAENSTELAKEIVQESSAENTIETQQPTTIEETPAENSTELAKEIVQESSTENSIETQQPTIEDTQSQNSTEVVEEILQESSTENTIEPQQATIEDTQSQNSTEVVEDVIQEPSAENTIETQQPIIEDTQSQNSTEVVEDVIQEHSAENSIETQQP

-477 KENTPKKEQPIIT
+477 KENTHKKEQPIIT

-826 SDAFIKTF
+826 SDAFIKTI

>member
-1 MFTRSLNKASF
+1 MRVVFVLLILFEAVNISSQTKQTKSLVSEIVDQLSLSDDLQANIFSGIYNSNDVRNVLKGNRINYKTFYYNLRSSVNEDFSNTVNYAYSRAN
-12 IIMVPF
+12 
-18 FIFLFNAEIN
+18 FLFDEDEEVIYWLSEYSTYLRGLKNRISNDYSQPNYLAKNNSKAKSIRNKTNSKKNSFSPIVKKVTPKKEIIKELSAENSIETQQTTIEDTQSQKSKEIAKEIVQEPSSENSIETKKITIEDTQSQNSAEIVEDVIQDPN
-28 AQVKYVYHNKS
+28 TENSIETKEI
-39 NLKLNR
+39 
-45 KYTIPRIAKKSIQ
+45 TIEDSPAE
-58 SISSN
+58 
-63 IIKSNST
+63 NST
-70 SSLKLSGVKII
+70 ELAKEIVQESSA
-81 GNKDFKNELSS
+81 E
-92 TSSKIGTSTKVETT
+92 
-106 TISGVEIILG
+106 
-116 SNNTIAN
+116 NTIETQQA
-123 KNLKSKKIQN
+123 
-133 IVKSKTVR
+133 T
-141 PSNITT
+141 
-147 VKVNPPTNYIDN
+147 
-159 EELFK
+159 
-164 DNPLEEID
+164 
-172 QTIIEDFTETLEE
+172 IED
-185 INTEDIASETT
+185 
-196 TQPVQEEVEPL
+196 TQSQ
-207 ETTAKEPL
+207 
-215 ENIDE
+215 N
-220 TNTEEIASE
+220 
-229 TTTLLVQEE
+229 
-238 VEPLETTVKEALE
+238 
-251 NIDETSTEE
+251 STE
-260 IASET
+260 
-265 TTLLVQE
+265 
-272 EVEPLETTVK
+272 
-282 EALENIDETST
+282 
-293 EEIASETTTQ
+293 
-303 LVQEEVE
+303 
-310 PLETTAE
+310 
-317 EPLENINETNTE
+317 
-329 EIESETISELVQ
+329 
-341 DEVEPL
+341 
-347 ETIVEEALENI
+347 IVEEILQESSTENTI
-358 NETTTEKIASETTTE
+358 EPQQATIEDSQSQNSTEV
-373 LIQEEVEPLETTA
+373 VEDV
-386 EEPLENINET
+386 I
-396 NTEEIESETI
+396 
-406 SELVQDEEEPLET
+406 
-419 IVEEPLENIN
+419 
-429 ETNVEIVQ
+429 Q

-465 DVIQESNAIVTP
+465 DVIQGSNAIVTP

-826 SDAFIKTF
+826 SDAFIKTI

>member
-1 MFTRSLNKASF
+1 MRVVFVLLILFEAVNISSQTKQTKSLVSEIVDQLSLSDDLQANIFSGIYNSNDVRNVLKGNRINYKTFYYNLRSSVNEDFSNTVNYAYSRAN
-12 IIMVPF
+12 
-18 FIFLFNAEIN
+18 FLFDEDEEVIYWLSEYSTYLRGLKNRISNDYSQPNYLAKNNSKAKSIRNKTNSKKNSFTPIVKKVTPKKEIIKELSAENSIET
-28 AQVKYVYHNKS
+28 QKTTIEDTQSQKS
-39 NLKLNR
+39 KE
-45 KYTIPRIAKKSIQ
+45 IAK
-58 SISSN
+58 
-63 IIKSNST
+63 
-70 SSLKLSGVKII
+70 
-81 GNKDFKNELSS
+81 
-92 TSSKIGTSTKVETT
+92 
-106 TISGVEIILG
+106 
-116 SNNTIAN
+116 
-123 KNLKSKKIQN
+123 
-133 IVKSKTVR
+133 
-141 PSNITT
+141 
-147 VKVNPPTNYIDN
+147 
-159 EELFK
+159 
-164 DNPLEEID
+164 
-172 QTIIEDFTETLEE
+172 
-185 INTEDIASETT
+185 
-196 TQPVQEEVEPL
+196 
-207 ETTAKEPL
+207 
-215 ENIDE
+215 
-220 TNTEEIASE
+220 
-229 TTTLLVQEE
+229 
-238 VEPLETTVKEALE
+238 
-251 NIDETSTEE
+251 
-260 IASET
+260 
-265 TTLLVQE
+265 
-272 EVEPLETTVK
+272 
-282 EALENIDETST
+282 
-293 EEIASETTTQ
+293 
-303 LVQEEVE
+303 
-310 PLETTAE
+310 
-317 EPLENINETNTE
+317 
-329 EIESETISELVQ
+329 
-341 DEVEPL
+341 
-347 ETIVEEALENI
+347 
-358 NETTTEKIASETTTE
+358 
-373 LIQEEVEPLETTA
+373 
-386 EEPLENINET
+386 
-396 NTEEIESETI
+396 
-406 SELVQDEEEPLET
+406 
-419 IVEEPLENIN
+419 
-429 ETNVEIVQ
+429 EIVQ
-437 EPSAENSIETQQP
+437 EPSVDNSIETKKITIEDTQSQNSAEIVEDVIQDSNTENSIETKEITIEDSPAENSTELAKEIVQESSAENTIETQQPTTIEETPAENSTELAKEIVQESSTENSIETQQPTIEDTQSQNSTEVVEEILQESSTENTIEPQQATIEDTQSQNSTEVVEDVIQEPSAENTIETQQPIIEDTQSQNSTEVVEDVIQEHSAENSIETQQP

-477 KENTPKKEQPIIT
+477 KENTHKKEQPIIT

-826 SDAFIKTF
+826 SDAFIKTI

>member
-1 MFTRSLNKASF
+1 MFFKSLNKASF

-18 FIFLFNAEIN
+18 FIFSFNTAIN
-28 AQVKYVYHNKS
+28 AQVKYVFHNKKS
-39 NLKLNR
+39 LKLNR
-45 KYTIPRIAKKSIQ
+45 KYTIPRIAKKNIQ
-58 SISSN
+58 SIHSN

-92 TSSKIGTSTKVETT
+92 ISSKIGTSTKVETT
-106 TISGVEIILG
+106 TISGVEIILS
-116 SNNTIAN
+116 SNNTLAN
-123 KNLKSKKIQN
+123 NNLKSKKIQN
-133 IVKSKTVR
+133 IVKNKIVR
-141 PSNITT
+141 PSKITT
-147 VKVNPPTNYIDN
+147 VKVPHPTNYIDN
-159 EELFK
+159 EDLFK
-164 DNPLEEID
+164 NNPLEEID
-172 QTIIEDFTETLEE
+172 ETIIEDFTETLEE
-185 INTEDIASETT
+185 INTE
-196 TQPVQEEVEPL
+196 
-207 ETTAKEPL
+207 
-215 ENIDE
+215 
-220 TNTEEIASE
+220 EIASE
-229 TTTLLVQEE
+229 RTTELVQEE
-238 VEPLETTVKEALE
+238 VEPLETTVEEPLE
-251 NIDETSTEE
+251 NIDKTTTEE

-265 TTLLVQE
+265 TTELVHEEVEPLEITVEEPLENIVEKTTEEIASETTTELVHEEVEPLETTVEEPLENIVEKTTEEIASETTTELVQE
-272 EVEPLETTVK
+272 EVEPLETKV
-282 EALENIDETST
+282 
-293 EEIASETTTQ
+293 
-303 LVQEEVE
+303 
-310 PLETTAE
+310 E
-317 EPLENINETNTE
+317 EPLENI
-329 EIESETISELVQ
+329 
-341 DEVEPL
+341 VEK
-347 ETIVEEALENI
+347 
-358 NETTTEKIASETTTE
+358 TTEKIASEITSE
-373 LIQEEVEPLETTA
+373 LIQES
-386 EEPLENINET
+386 
-396 NTEEIESETI
+396 NTILTS
-406 SELVQDEEEPLET
+406 
-419 IVEEPLENIN
+419 
-429 ETNVEIVQ
+429 
-437 EPSAENSIETQQP
+437 
-450 TIEDSPDKNSTEIVE
+450 
-465 DVIQESNAIVTP
+465 
-477 KENTPKKEQPIIT
+477 KENNPKKEQPIIT
-490 NDSNFELSYSA
+490 NNSNFEISYSA
-501 KVENELANKAILYYT
+501 KVENELANKAVLYYT
-516 VRVKSVSNPTDG
+516 VKVKSVSNPIDG

-642 LDNISSKVDE
+642 LDNISTKVDE

-739 SDKTPKKTISDD
+739 TDKTPKKTISDD
-751 INQLGYIPIGPN
+751 INQLGYIEIRPN

-789 ERTIYYKIKENN
+789 ERTIYYKVKENN

-810 LENEVFIELRN
+810 KESEIFIELRT
-821 IKQVI
+821 IKQII
-826 SDAFIKTF
+826 SDAFIKTI

>member
-1 MFTRSLNKASF
+1 MRVVFVLLILFEAVNISSQTKQTKSLVSEIVDQLSLSDDLQANIFSGIYNSNDVRNVLKGNRINYKTFYYNLRSSVNEDFSNTVNYAYSRAN
-12 IIMVPF
+12 
-18 FIFLFNAEIN
+18 FLFDEDEEVIYWLSEYSTYLRGLKNRISNDYSQPNYLAKNNSKAKSIRNKTNSKKNSFTPIVKKVTPKKEIIKELSAENSIETQQTTIEDTQSQKSKEIAKEIVQEPSSENSIETKKITIEDTQSQNSAEIVEDVIQDPN
-28 AQVKYVYHNKS
+28 TENSIETKEI
-39 NLKLNR
+39 
-45 KYTIPRIAKKSIQ
+45 TIEDSPAE
-58 SISSN
+58 
-63 IIKSNST
+63 NST
-70 SSLKLSGVKII
+70 ELAKEIVQESSA
-81 GNKDFKNELSS
+81 E
-92 TSSKIGTSTKVETT
+92 
-106 TISGVEIILG
+106 
-116 SNNTIAN
+116 NTIETQQA
-123 KNLKSKKIQN
+123 
-133 IVKSKTVR
+133 T
-141 PSNITT
+141 
-147 VKVNPPTNYIDN
+147 
-159 EELFK
+159 
-164 DNPLEEID
+164 
-172 QTIIEDFTETLEE
+172 IED
-185 INTEDIASETT
+185 
-196 TQPVQEEVEPL
+196 TQSQ
-207 ETTAKEPL
+207 
-215 ENIDE
+215 N
-220 TNTEEIASE
+220 
-229 TTTLLVQEE
+229 
-238 VEPLETTVKEALE
+238 
-251 NIDETSTEE
+251 STE
-260 IASET
+260 
-265 TTLLVQE
+265 
-272 EVEPLETTVK
+272 
-282 EALENIDETST
+282 
-293 EEIASETTTQ
+293 
-303 LVQEEVE
+303 
-310 PLETTAE
+310 
-317 EPLENINETNTE
+317 
-329 EIESETISELVQ
+329 
-341 DEVEPL
+341 
-347 ETIVEEALENI
+347 IVEEILQESSTENTI
-358 NETTTEKIASETTTE
+358 ETQQPTIEDTQSQNSTE
-373 LIQEEVEPLETTA
+373 
-386 EEPLENINET
+386 
-396 NTEEIESETI
+396 
-406 SELVQDEEEPLET
+406 
-419 IVEEPLENIN
+419 IVEEILQESSTENTIEPQQATIEDSQSQN
-429 ETNVEIVQ
+429 STEVVEDVIQEPSAENSIETQQPTIEDTQSQNSTEVVEDVIQ

-465 DVIQESNAIVTP
+465 DVIQGSNAIVTP

-826 SDAFIKTF
+826 SDAFIKTI

>member
-826 SDAFIKTF
+826 SDAFIKTI

>member
-1 MFTRSLNKASF
+1 MRVVFVLLILFEAVNISSQTKQTKSLVSEIVDQLSLSDDLQANIFSGIYNSNDVRNVLKGNRINYKTFYYNLRSSVNEDFSNTVNYAYSRAN
-12 IIMVPF
+12 
-18 FIFLFNAEIN
+18 FLFDEDEEVIYWLSEYSTYLRGLKNRISNDYSQPNYLAKNNSKAKSIRNKTNSKKNSFTPIVKKVTPKKEIIKELSAENSIETQQTTIEDTQSQKIKEIAKEIVQEPSSENSIETKKITIEDTQSQNSAEIVEDVIQDPN
-28 AQVKYVYHNKS
+28 TENSIETKEI
-39 NLKLNR
+39 
-45 KYTIPRIAKKSIQ
+45 TIEDSPAE
-58 SISSN
+58 
-63 IIKSNST
+63 NST
-70 SSLKLSGVKII
+70 ELAKEIVQESSA
-81 GNKDFKNELSS
+81 E
-92 TSSKIGTSTKVETT
+92 
-106 TISGVEIILG
+106 
-116 SNNTIAN
+116 NTIETQQA
-123 KNLKSKKIQN
+123 
-133 IVKSKTVR
+133 T
-141 PSNITT
+141 
-147 VKVNPPTNYIDN
+147 
-159 EELFK
+159 
-164 DNPLEEID
+164 
-172 QTIIEDFTETLEE
+172 IED
-185 INTEDIASETT
+185 
-196 TQPVQEEVEPL
+196 TQSQ
-207 ETTAKEPL
+207 
-215 ENIDE
+215 D
-220 TNTEEIASE
+220 
-229 TTTLLVQEE
+229 
-238 VEPLETTVKEALE
+238 
-251 NIDETSTEE
+251 STE
-260 IASET
+260 
-265 TTLLVQE
+265 
-272 EVEPLETTVK
+272 
-282 EALENIDETST
+282 
-293 EEIASETTTQ
+293 
-303 LVQEEVE
+303 
-310 PLETTAE
+310 
-317 EPLENINETNTE
+317 
-329 EIESETISELVQ
+329 
-341 DEVEPL
+341 
-347 ETIVEEALENI
+347 IVEEILQESSTENTI
-358 NETTTEKIASETTTE
+358 ETQQATIEDTQSQNSTE
-373 LIQEEVEPLETTA
+373 
-386 EEPLENINET
+386 
-396 NTEEIESETI
+396 
-406 SELVQDEEEPLET
+406 
-419 IVEEPLENIN
+419 IVEEILQESSTENTI
-429 ETNVEIVQ
+429 ETQQPTIEDTQSQNSTEIVEEILQESSTENTIEPQQATIEDSKSQNSTEVVEDVIQ
-437 EPSAENSIETQQP
+437 EPSAENSFETQQP

-465 DVIQESNAIVTP
+465 DVIQGSNAIVTP

-642 LDNISSKVDE
+642 LDNISTKVDE

-826 SDAFIKTF
+826 SDAFIKTI

>member
-1 MFTRSLNKASF
+1 MRVVFVLLILFEAVNISSQTKQTKSLVSEIVDQLSLSDDLQANIFSGIYNSNDVRNVLKGNRINYKTFYYNLRSSVNEDFSNTVNYAYSRAN
-12 IIMVPF
+12 
-18 FIFLFNAEIN
+18 FLFDEDEEVIYWLSEYSTYLRGLKNRISNDYSQPNYLAKNNSKAKSIRNKTNSKKNSFSPIVKKVTPKKEIIKELSAENSIETQQTTIEDTQSQKSKEIAKEIVQEPSSENSIETKKITIEDTQSQNSAEIVEDVIQDPN
-28 AQVKYVYHNKS
+28 TENSIETKEI
-39 NLKLNR
+39 
-45 KYTIPRIAKKSIQ
+45 TIEDSPAE
-58 SISSN
+58 
-63 IIKSNST
+63 NST
-70 SSLKLSGVKII
+70 ELAKEIVQESSA
-81 GNKDFKNELSS
+81 E
-92 TSSKIGTSTKVETT
+92 
-106 TISGVEIILG
+106 
-116 SNNTIAN
+116 NTIETQQA
-123 KNLKSKKIQN
+123 
-133 IVKSKTVR
+133 T
-141 PSNITT
+141 
-147 VKVNPPTNYIDN
+147 
-159 EELFK
+159 
-164 DNPLEEID
+164 
-172 QTIIEDFTETLEE
+172 IED
-185 INTEDIASETT
+185 
-196 TQPVQEEVEPL
+196 TQSQ
-207 ETTAKEPL
+207 
-215 ENIDE
+215 N
-220 TNTEEIASE
+220 
-229 TTTLLVQEE
+229 
-238 VEPLETTVKEALE
+238 
-251 NIDETSTEE
+251 STE
-260 IASET
+260 
-265 TTLLVQE
+265 
-272 EVEPLETTVK
+272 
-282 EALENIDETST
+282 
-293 EEIASETTTQ
+293 
-303 LVQEEVE
+303 
-310 PLETTAE
+310 
-317 EPLENINETNTE
+317 
-329 EIESETISELVQ
+329 
-341 DEVEPL
+341 
-347 ETIVEEALENI
+347 IVEEILQESSTENTI
-358 NETTTEKIASETTTE
+358 ETQQPTIEDTQSQNSTE
-373 LIQEEVEPLETTA
+373 
-386 EEPLENINET
+386 
-396 NTEEIESETI
+396 
-406 SELVQDEEEPLET
+406 
-419 IVEEPLENIN
+419 IVEEILQESSTENTIEPQQATIEDSQSQN
-429 ETNVEIVQ
+429 STEVVEDVIQ

-465 DVIQESNAIVTP
+465 DVIQGSNAIVTP

-826 SDAFIKTF
+826 SDAFIKTI

>member
-1 MFTRSLNKASF
+1 MRVVFVLLILFEAVNISSQTKQTKSLVSEIVDQLSLSDDLQANIFSGIYNSNDVRNVLKGNRINYKTFYYNLRSSVNEDFSNTVNYAYSRAN
-12 IIMVPF
+12 
-18 FIFLFNAEIN
+18 FLFDEDEEVIYWLSEYSTYLRGLKNRISNDYSQPNYLAKNNSKAKSIRNKTNSKKNSFTPIVKKVTPKKEIIKELSAENSIETQQTTIEDTQSQKSKEIAKEIVQEPSSENSIETKKITIEDTQSQNSAEIVEDVIQDPN
-28 AQVKYVYHNKS
+28 TENSIETKEI
-39 NLKLNR
+39 
-45 KYTIPRIAKKSIQ
+45 TIEDSPAE
-58 SISSN
+58 
-63 IIKSNST
+63 NST
-70 SSLKLSGVKII
+70 ELAKEIVQESSA
-81 GNKDFKNELSS
+81 E
-92 TSSKIGTSTKVETT
+92 
-106 TISGVEIILG
+106 
-116 SNNTIAN
+116 NTIETQQA
-123 KNLKSKKIQN
+123 
-133 IVKSKTVR
+133 T
-141 PSNITT
+141 
-147 VKVNPPTNYIDN
+147 
-159 EELFK
+159 
-164 DNPLEEID
+164 
-172 QTIIEDFTETLEE
+172 IED
-185 INTEDIASETT
+185 
-196 TQPVQEEVEPL
+196 TQSQ
-207 ETTAKEPL
+207 
-215 ENIDE
+215 N
-220 TNTEEIASE
+220 
-229 TTTLLVQEE
+229 
-238 VEPLETTVKEALE
+238 
-251 NIDETSTEE
+251 STE
-260 IASET
+260 
-265 TTLLVQE
+265 
-272 EVEPLETTVK
+272 
-282 EALENIDETST
+282 
-293 EEIASETTTQ
+293 
-303 LVQEEVE
+303 
-310 PLETTAE
+310 
-317 EPLENINETNTE
+317 
-329 EIESETISELVQ
+329 
-341 DEVEPL
+341 
-347 ETIVEEALENI
+347 IVEEILQESSTENTI
-358 NETTTEKIASETTTE
+358 ETQQPTIEDTQSQNSTE
-373 LIQEEVEPLETTA
+373 
-386 EEPLENINET
+386 
-396 NTEEIESETI
+396 
-406 SELVQDEEEPLET
+406 
-419 IVEEPLENIN
+419 IVEEILQESSTENTIEPQQATIEDSQSQN
-429 ETNVEIVQ
+429 STEVVEDVIQ

-465 DVIQESNAIVTP
+465 DVIQGSNAIVTP

-826 SDAFIKTF
+826 SDAFIKTI

>member
-1 MFTRSLNKASF
+1 MRVVFVLLILFEAVNISSQTKQTKSLVSEIVDQLSLSDDLQANIFSGIYNSNDVRNVLKGNRINYKTFYYNLRSSVNEDFSNTVNYAYSRAN
-12 IIMVPF
+12 
-18 FIFLFNAEIN
+18 FLFDEDEEVIYWLSEYSTYLRGLKNRISNDYSQPNYLAKNNSKAKSIRNKTNSKKNSFTPIVKKVTPKKEIIKELSAENSIETKKITIEDTQSQNSAEIVEDVI
-28 AQVKYVYHNKS
+28 QDS
-39 NLKLNR
+39 NTENSIETKEI
-45 KYTIPRIAKKSIQ
+45 TIEDSPAE
-58 SISSN
+58 
-63 IIKSNST
+63 NST
-70 SSLKLSGVKII
+70 
-81 GNKDFKNELSS
+81 EL
-92 TSSKIGTSTKVETT
+92 
-106 TISGVEIILG
+106 
-116 SNNTIAN
+116 
-123 KNLKSKKIQN
+123 
-133 IVKSKTVR
+133 
-141 PSNITT
+141 
-147 VKVNPPTNYIDN
+147 
-159 EELFK
+159 
-164 DNPLEEID
+164 
-172 QTIIEDFTETLEE
+172 
-185 INTEDIASETT
+185 
-196 TQPVQEEVEPL
+196 
-207 ETTAKEPL
+207 AK
-215 ENIDE
+215 
-220 TNTEEIASE
+220 
-229 TTTLLVQEE
+229 
-238 VEPLETTVKEALE
+238 
-251 NIDETSTEE
+251 
-260 IASET
+260 
-265 TTLLVQE
+265 
-272 EVEPLETTVK
+272 
-282 EALENIDETST
+282 
-293 EEIASETTTQ
+293 
-303 LVQEEVE
+303 
-310 PLETTAE
+310 
-317 EPLENINETNTE
+317 
-329 EIESETISELVQ
+329 
-341 DEVEPL
+341 
-347 ETIVEEALENI
+347 
-358 NETTTEKIASETTTE
+358 
-373 LIQEEVEPLETTA
+373 
-386 EEPLENINET
+386 
-396 NTEEIESETI
+396 
-406 SELVQDEEEPLET
+406 
-419 IVEEPLENIN
+419 
-429 ETNVEIVQ
+429 EIVQ
-437 EPSAENSIETQQP
+437 ESSAENTIETQQPTTIEETPAENSTELAKEIVQESSTENSIETQQPTIEDTQSQNSTEVVEEILQESSTENTIEPQQATIEDTQSQNSTEVVEDVIQEPSAENTIETQEVTIEDTQSQNSTEVVEEIVQESSAENTIETQQATIEDTQSQNSTEVVEDVIQEHSAENSIETQQP

-477 KENTPKKEQPIIT
+477 KENTHKKEQPIIT

-810 LENEVFIELRN
+810 KENEVFIELRN

-826 SDAFIKTF
+826 SDAFIKTI

>member
-1 MFTRSLNKASF
+1 MRVVFVLLILFEAVNISSQTKQTKSLVSEIVDQLSLSDDLQANIFSGIYNSNDVRNVLKGNRINYKTFYYNLRSSVNEDFSNTVNYAYSRAN
-12 IIMVPF
+12 
-18 FIFLFNAEIN
+18 FLFDEDEEVIYWLSEYSTYLRGLKNRISNDYSQPNYLAKNNSKAKSIRNKTNSKKNSFTPIVKKVTPKKEIIKELSAENSIETQQTTIEDTQSQKSKEIAKEIVQEPSSENSIETKKITIEDTQSQNSAEIVEDVIQDPN
-28 AQVKYVYHNKS
+28 TENSIETKEI
-39 NLKLNR
+39 
-45 KYTIPRIAKKSIQ
+45 TIEDSPAE
-58 SISSN
+58 
-63 IIKSNST
+63 NST
-70 SSLKLSGVKII
+70 ELAKEIVQESSA
-81 GNKDFKNELSS
+81 E
-92 TSSKIGTSTKVETT
+92 
-106 TISGVEIILG
+106 
-116 SNNTIAN
+116 NTIETQQA
-123 KNLKSKKIQN
+123 
-133 IVKSKTVR
+133 T
-141 PSNITT
+141 
-147 VKVNPPTNYIDN
+147 
-159 EELFK
+159 
-164 DNPLEEID
+164 
-172 QTIIEDFTETLEE
+172 IED
-185 INTEDIASETT
+185 
-196 TQPVQEEVEPL
+196 TQSQ
-207 ETTAKEPL
+207 
-215 ENIDE
+215 N
-220 TNTEEIASE
+220 
-229 TTTLLVQEE
+229 
-238 VEPLETTVKEALE
+238 
-251 NIDETSTEE
+251 STE
-260 IASET
+260 
-265 TTLLVQE
+265 
-272 EVEPLETTVK
+272 
-282 EALENIDETST
+282 
-293 EEIASETTTQ
+293 
-303 LVQEEVE
+303 
-310 PLETTAE
+310 
-317 EPLENINETNTE
+317 
-329 EIESETISELVQ
+329 
-341 DEVEPL
+341 
-347 ETIVEEALENI
+347 IVEEILQESST
-358 NETTTEKIASETTTE
+358 ETTIEPQQATIEDSQSQNSTEVVEDV
-373 LIQEEVEPLETTA
+373 IQEPSAENSIETQQPTIEDTQSQNSTEV
-386 EEPLENINET
+386 
-396 NTEEIESETI
+396 
-406 SELVQDEEEPLET
+406 
-419 IVEEPLENIN
+419 VEDVI
-429 ETNVEIVQ
+429 Q

-465 DVIQESNAIVTP
+465 DVIQGSNAIVTP

-564 KFVDKENAEELM
+564 KFVDKENAEKLM
-576 AYLKTKNIT
+576 EYLKTKNIT

-591 HENIIK
+591 HENNVK
-597 SSVSNLKP
+597 STVSNVKP
-605 ISKPINTTKPRA
+605 ISKPKNVTNPRDE
-617 AIENPV
+617 IENPV
-623 NKVVEST
+623 NEVVKSPG
-630 ETKKEVSSNKNL
+630 TKKEVYSNKNL
-642 LDNISSKVDE
+642 LDNISTKVDE

-826 SDAFIKTF
+826 SDAFIKTI

>member
-1 MFTRSLNKASF
+1 MRVVFVLLILFEAVNISSQTKQTKSLVSEIVDQLSLSDDLQANIFSGIYNSNDVRNVLKGNRINYKTFYYNLRSSVNEDFSNTVNYAYSRAN
-12 IIMVPF
+12 
-18 FIFLFNAEIN
+18 FLFDEDEEVIYWLSEYSTYLRGLKNRISNDYSQPNYLAKNNSKAKSIRNKTNSKKNSFTPIVKKVTPKKEIIKELSAENSIETQQTTIEDTQSQKSKEIAKEIVQEPSSENSIETKKITIEDTQSQNSAEIVEDVIQDPN
-28 AQVKYVYHNKS
+28 TENSIETKEI
-39 NLKLNR
+39 
-45 KYTIPRIAKKSIQ
+45 TIEDSPAE
-58 SISSN
+58 
-63 IIKSNST
+63 NST
-70 SSLKLSGVKII
+70 ELAKEIVQESSA
-81 GNKDFKNELSS
+81 E
-92 TSSKIGTSTKVETT
+92 
-106 TISGVEIILG
+106 
-116 SNNTIAN
+116 NTIETQQA
-123 KNLKSKKIQN
+123 
-133 IVKSKTVR
+133 T
-141 PSNITT
+141 
-147 VKVNPPTNYIDN
+147 
-159 EELFK
+159 
-164 DNPLEEID
+164 
-172 QTIIEDFTETLEE
+172 IED
-185 INTEDIASETT
+185 
-196 TQPVQEEVEPL
+196 TQSQ
-207 ETTAKEPL
+207 
-215 ENIDE
+215 N
-220 TNTEEIASE
+220 
-229 TTTLLVQEE
+229 
-238 VEPLETTVKEALE
+238 
-251 NIDETSTEE
+251 STE
-260 IASET
+260 
-265 TTLLVQE
+265 
-272 EVEPLETTVK
+272 
-282 EALENIDETST
+282 
-293 EEIASETTTQ
+293 
-303 LVQEEVE
+303 
-310 PLETTAE
+310 
-317 EPLENINETNTE
+317 
-329 EIESETISELVQ
+329 
-341 DEVEPL
+341 
-347 ETIVEEALENI
+347 IVEEILQEPSTENTI
-358 NETTTEKIASETTTE
+358 ETQQPTIEDTQSQNSTE
-373 LIQEEVEPLETTA
+373 
-386 EEPLENINET
+386 
-396 NTEEIESETI
+396 
-406 SELVQDEEEPLET
+406 
-419 IVEEPLENIN
+419 IVEEILQESSTENTIEPQQATIEDSQSQN
-429 ETNVEIVQ
+429 STEVVEDVIQ

-465 DVIQESNAIVTP
+465 DVIQGSNAIVTP

-826 SDAFIKTF
+826 SDAFIKTI